1 MPAGVA
7 AIFAPDRVQVVGMQ
21 GAFWLGLPCTS
32 MTGHGNLAA
41 RGKLSCHRGFP
52 DGQATQGEWISL
64 GIVERPSPGFTEAGS
79 QGRRGDFVQ
88 GHLEFARATIDPAS
102 KSFLSD
108 FLYGFAD

>member
-1 MPAGVA
+1 ME
-7 AIFAPDRVQVVGMQ
+7 IS
-21 GAFWLGLPCTS
+21 LLKENC
-32 MTGHGNLAA
+32 LAY
-41 RGKLSCHRGFP
+41 RGFP
-52 DGQATQGEWISL
+52 NGQATQGQWISR

-79 QGRRGDFVQ
+79 RGRRGDFVQ